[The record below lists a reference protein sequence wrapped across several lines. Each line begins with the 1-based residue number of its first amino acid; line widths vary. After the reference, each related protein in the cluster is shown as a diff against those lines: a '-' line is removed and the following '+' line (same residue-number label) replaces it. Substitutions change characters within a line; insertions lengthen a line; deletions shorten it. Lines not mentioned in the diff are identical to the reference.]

1 MIEID
6 WKNATD
12 EDIAYVR
19 PMLATAHA
27 TGRALVAVRPVGRA
41 AFQVELRLGDGD
53 YATRVRLRGPDPV
66 ELIDR
71 ALSLLG
77 VAEREVAERGGAPPA

>member
-1 MIEID
+1 MIEIE

-12 EDIAYVR
+12 EDLAHVR

-27 TGRALVAVRPVGRA
+27 GGRALVAVRPVGRA
-41 AFQVELRLGDGD
+41 AFQVELRLGEGD
-53 YATRVRLRGPDPV
+53 YATRVRLRGQDPV

-71 ALSLLG
+71 ALGLLR
-77 VAEREVAERGGAPPA
+77 VVRHVGAPLA